1 MQMQG
6 NPFAQQLMT
15 MMSQGGGNPQAYVQ
29 QLLQQNPQ
37 FARQIQGQNVQQMAA
52 QALQRM
58 GINPQAFFQN
68 PQQFLGMMMN
78 GRR

>member
-1 MQMQG
+1 MMLMMQ
-6 NPFAQQLMT
+6 
-15 MMSQGGGNPQAYVQ
+15 QGGQNPQAYVA

-37 FARQIQGQNVQQMAA
+37 FAQQIQGRNVQQMAA
-52 QALQRM
+52 QALQQM

-68 PQQFLGMMMN
+68 PQQFLGMMTR

>member
-1 MQMQG
+1 MPMQG

-37 FARQIQGQNVQQMAA
+37 FAQQIQGRNVQQMAA
-52 QALQRM
+52 QALQQM

-78 GRR
+78 RR